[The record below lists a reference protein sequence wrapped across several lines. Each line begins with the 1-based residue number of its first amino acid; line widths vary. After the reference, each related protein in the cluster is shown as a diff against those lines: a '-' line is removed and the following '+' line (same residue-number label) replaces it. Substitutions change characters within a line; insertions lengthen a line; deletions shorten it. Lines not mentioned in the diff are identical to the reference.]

1 MTMRLQVVGIQLE
14 RKQDMAR
21 FAMKDLLA
29 AESIRTALD
38 VHGVAPW
45 GIARHLETLLTS
57 HDGALL
63 VATLEP
69 DNAIMMDAVGMFREF
84 EASELITG
92 NADVPLYAT
101 VASAYLAASR
111 GYFDEAYGHAR
122 NVFSY
127 DDYDDV
133 DTRSLDFVLKV
144 SAAHERNDD
153 LWFNDLVNTARK
165 DLGQV
170 RSDYEAQ
177 LADVAG
183 YVRLQDDK

>member
-1 MTMRLQVVGIQLE
+1 ME
-14 RKQDMAR
+14 R
-21 FAMKDLLA
+21 FATKDLLA

-45 GIARHLETLLTS
+45 GIARHLETLLTG

-84 EASELITG
+84 EANELITG

-101 VASAYLAASR
+101 VASAYIAASR

-122 NVFSY
+122 NIFSY
-127 DDYDDV
+127 YDEV
-133 DTRSLDFVLKV
+133 DTRSRDFMLKV
-144 SAAHERNDD
+144 SAAHERDDD
-153 LWFNDLVNTARK
+153 LWFNDLVGAARK

>member
-1 MTMRLQVVGIQLE
+1 
-14 RKQDMAR
+14 MAR

-63 VATLEP
+63 VATLEL
-69 DNAIMMDAVGMFREF
+69 DDAIMMEAVDMFCEF
-84 EASELITG
+84 DASELITG
-92 NADVPLYAT
+92 NTDVSLYAT
-101 VASAYLAASR
+101 VATAYVATSH
-111 GYFDEAYGHAR
+111 GYFDEAYKYALK
-122 NVFSY
+122 VLSC
-127 DDYDDV
+127 DEV
-133 DTRSLDFVLKV
+133 DTRSRDFALKV

-153 LWFNDLVNTARK
+153 MWFDDLVNTARK
-165 DLGQV
+165 DLEKA

-177 LADVAG
+177 LADVDG